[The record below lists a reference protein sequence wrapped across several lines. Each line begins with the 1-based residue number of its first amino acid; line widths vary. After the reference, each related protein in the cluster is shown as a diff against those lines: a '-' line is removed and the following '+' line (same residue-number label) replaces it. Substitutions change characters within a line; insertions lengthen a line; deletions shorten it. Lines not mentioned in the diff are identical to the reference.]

1 MNNAPFVIERTYDAP
16 SSVVWEAITR
26 KEKMKEWYFDL
37 QEFRAEEG
45 FEFEFSG
52 GSEEKTYLHLCKVT
66 EVVNGRK
73 LSYSWRYEGYP
84 GSSVVT
90 FELFPEGDKTRVKL
104 THAGLETFATDNKDF
119 RKESFAAGWT
129 DIIGKNLKEYV
140 EKKVDS

>member
-37 QEFRAEEG
+37 SEFRAEEG

-52 GSEEKTYLHLCKVT
+52 GTEEKTYLHLCKVT
-66 EVVNGRK
+66 EVVEGKK
-73 LSYSWRYEGYP
+73 LTYSWRYEGYP
-84 GSSVVT
+84 GNSLVT

-104 THAGLETFATDNKDF
+104 THAGLETFPALPDFAKENFVEGWTSIIGTQLKDF
-119 RKESFAAGWT
+119 
-129 DIIGKNLKEYV
+129 I
-140 EKKVDS
+140 EKRS